1 MKLKVKL
8 SDESGGDNMGLLYEY
23 VLAPSKVP
31 NIKFSSGN
39 PREENTWNAQ
49 SISINKE
56 FFSENRW
63 EENTHSDHDLYTIS
77 YTKDVLVYS

>member
-49 SISINKE
+49 SISV
-56 FFSENRW
+56 NRESLSGNPR
-63 EENTHSDHDLYTIS
+63 EENTQ
-77 YTKDVLVYS
+77 